1 MDKYEYKVRSAQIK
15 SLIENGE
22 YREAV
27 KIADTID
34 WSRVPSVS
42 RLLTISELY
51 MINKRYEESKEILLL
66 ARDRHPNGRSIIYRL
81 CEICIKLNEIGEAVA
96 YLGQYDQRAADPS
109 GSLILRYKI
118 LVSQGSGMEER
129 IKVLEDLKNEDYQ
142 EKWAYELA
150 SLYSQIG
157 DIDKCISECDE
168 LITWFGPDGKYGE
181 RALELKERY
190 EIVRQSTF
198 KAEKEEDNISEQ
210 GVTFDTAAIPIQVTQ
225 VNPSDQPTQKIP
237 DRDINN
243 NLYEDFA
250 VQPVNLD
257 KNATIN
263 LQAELK
269 RNMDELASNTGE
281 SLQETETPVQAV
293 YPDDPYA
300 YYQSQGFDVQSV
312 PVADEDMTELH
323 PEGYAQPEA
332 FESGQTEYYEQPAS
346 FESEQPAEPESQPHK
361 SAAFM
366 PQQGYAPRYDGALYG
381 YTASLNVPGGVKN
394 MVSEE
399 YDGQMVLNVPDSPG
413 EMEKQITG
421 QMDFQDILDGWERRT
436 EENNRRRVEGAK
448 RKSLEQTNDIV
459 NQLKDVIPGIVV
471 HENPEEIGRQ
481 NEAFGQEEVSEPD
494 LRADLDEIEDDVS
507 EFSLDSEG
515 MRPSSEKEGKII
527 AGDTLNMLPVD
538 DYGDE
543 DTEGYEGEE
552 YTSEDYPAE
561 EEYAPEEEYPEDYDT
576 DYGTEGEY
584 SDEEYADQG
593 EYADDEYYAEDE
605 YPEGEEYVSEES
617 YPEEYAQ
624 EDEYSPEAYDNGYE
638 TPEEGYQQYGYE
650 EGEYGEGYENE
661 GEYADEYAPASA
673 DPSGAVYS
681 DAGDLT
687 EEEQEIFKDF
697 MLMHDLPM
705 IIRDALS
712 RIGMGGTRGNVIITG
727 NEQSARINFCG
738 ALAKDLQLTHPDF
751 IGKIAKISA
760 EVFNKKDIA
769 RSIAMLDGGA
779 LVIENAAE
787 LTNQTLQEI
796 VRVLNQPEIRILM
809 MLEDDHFYQKRVGE
823 NIPGF
828 AEVFDVHIN
837 IPAYTNDDLV
847 YHGREY
853 ARQKEYTIDNM
864 GVLALYRRVD
874 QLQTANHF
882 VTLNEVEDIVD
893 EAIEH
898 VDKRSVGHFMDVLLA
913 KRYDD
918 EDMIILREKDFD
930 ARKQKD
936 KN

>member
-66 ARDRHPNGRSIIYRL
+66 AKDRHPNGRSIIYRL

-96 YLGQYDQRAADPS
+96 YLGQYDQKASDPS
-109 GSLILRYKI
+109 GSLVLRYKI
-118 LVSQGSGMEER
+118 LVSQGSGLEER

-150 SLYSQIG
+150 TLYSEAG
-157 DIDKCISECDE
+157 DIDKCVSECNE

-181 RALELKERY
+181 KALDLKERY
-190 EIVRQSTF
+190 DIVRQS
-198 KAEKEEDNISEQ
+198 ALASNEKNTAVPQPEK
-210 GVTFDTAAIPIQVTQ
+210 TADTGSIPIQVTQ
-225 VNPSDQPTQKIP
+225 VNASDQPTQKIP
-237 DRDINN
+237 DREVNN
-243 NLYEDFA
+243 SIYGEDFS
-250 VQPVNLD
+250 VKPVNLD

-269 RNMDELASNTGE
+269 RSMEELAGSFGE
-281 SLQETETPVQAV
+281 GVQELPVQGMD
-293 YPDDPYA
+293 PNDPYN
-300 YYQSQGFDVQSV
+300 YYQSRGYDVQQAPAGVQSAPV
-312 PVADEDMTELH
+312 PDEDMRELH
-323 PEGYAQPEA
+323 SEDYAQEMQA
-332 FESGQTEYYEQPAS
+332 EQ
-346 FESEQPAEPESQPHK
+346 
-361 SAAFM
+361 
-366 PQQGYAPRYDGALYG
+366 QQGQVYSAPQYEGALYG
-381 YTASLNVPGGVKN
+381 YAPQEGQFVGMRN

-399 YDGQMVLNVPDSPG
+399 YDGQMRLNVPEPPS
-413 EMEKQITG
+413 EIEKQITG
-421 QMDFQDILDGWERRT
+421 QMDFQEILDGWEKRT

-459 NQLKDVIPGIVV
+459 NQLKDVIPGIII
-471 HENPEEIGRQ
+471 HENPDEIGRKPEPPQ
-481 NEAFGQEEVSEPD
+481 PEPKAVRRAEEPVRKARPE
-494 LRADLDEIEDDVS
+494 EDRVS
-507 EFSLDSEG
+507 EFDIDAEG
-515 MRPSSEKEGKII
+515 MRPKSEKTGKII
-527 AGDTLNMLPVD
+527 ADDTLNMLSYDSYPAD
-538 DYGDE
+538 
-543 DTEGYEGEE
+543 EGYEE
-552 YTSEDYPAE
+552 YQDEYNPEDYDG
-561 EEYAPEEEYPEDYDT
+561 DYDT
-576 DYGTEGEY
+576 DYGREGGYDEDGYPQSDEYIEDDYYPEDEEYPEDGEY
-584 SDEEYADQG
+584 S
-593 EYADDEYYAEDE
+593 
-605 YPEGEEYVSEES
+605 
-617 YPEEYAQ
+617 
-624 EDEYSPEAYDNGYE
+624 
-638 TPEEGYQQYGYE
+638 EEGYD
-650 EGEYGEGYENE
+650 GEYPSEDYEDGYANGDAYDGQEGY
-661 GEYADEYAPASA
+661 GEDEAS
-673 DPSGAVYS
+673 G
-681 DAGDLT
+681 DAGYDTPDAAYGTPGGELT
-687 EEEQEIFKDF
+687 EDEREIFKDF
-697 MLMHDLPM
+697 LLMHDLPT

-712 RIGMGGTRGNVIITG
+712 RIGMEGSRGNVIITG

-760 EVFNKKDIA
+760 DVFNKKDIS

-787 LTNQTLQEI
+787 LTNQTLQEM

-809 MLEDDHFYQKRVGE
+809 MLEDNHFYQKRVGE

-828 AEVFDVHIN
+828 SNIFDVHIN

-847 YHGREY
+847 FHGREY

-893 EAIEH
+893 EAIEN